1 MSCPS
6 FASSSNFCSTSLATR
21 SPPVSTPSY
30 VKLPALRFAT
40 RMASFSSGNLSRR
53 LVLTYL
59 RCSGLPQ
66 SLERVSILRR
76 HVFPEACGLRC
87 EVWRTHG
94 REHRDGLLWLTCE
107 WMREETWLQCLPYR
121 WSKQSGGA
129 AKLKRAR
136 LPDLVRDARL
146 YRAQHAKD
154 APQARRHRT
163 ALTLVRAA
171 SRMVSSPVCACVFT

>member
-40 RMASFSSGNLSRR
+40 RMTSFSSGNLSRR
-53 LVLTYL
+53 LVLTCL

-66 SLERVSILRR
+66 SLEIVSVMHQAIC
-76 HVFPEACGLRC
+76 PEACGLRC
-87 EVWRTHG
+87 GVWHTHG
-94 REHRDGLLWLTCE
+94 REHRGGLLCLTSE
-107 WMREETWLQCLPYR
+107 WRREETWLRCLPYVFL
-121 WSKQSGGA
+121 KQSGSA
-129 AKLKRAR
+129 AKLKCAR
-136 LPDLVRDARL
+136 LPDLVRNARL

-154 APQARRHRT
+154 APQTRRHRT
-163 ALTLVRAA
+163 ALTLVRAGF
-171 SRMVSSPVCACVFT
+171 RMVNSPVCACDFI